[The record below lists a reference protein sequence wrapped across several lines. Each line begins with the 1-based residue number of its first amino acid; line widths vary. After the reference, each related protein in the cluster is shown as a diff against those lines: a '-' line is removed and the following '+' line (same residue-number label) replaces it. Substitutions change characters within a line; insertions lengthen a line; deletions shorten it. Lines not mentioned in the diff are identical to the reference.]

1 MYFGN
6 WNSFYY
12 GNSRNPNIES
22 VTECEVQG
30 PMKSRVCLSVKHT
43 ITNGRKCK
51 GRSPMCHDPSFG
63 LATKARACEGVGQ
76 EWSPHIHAPESVEE
90 CGRINP
96 TLLNELPLWELESQ
110 WTPEFSQSDYRGQ
123 NPLNWYIFYIIGNML
138 EHRCLKW
145 AHMTHLGSWNI
156 SYSQKKGQESNW

>member
-76 EWSPHIHAPESVEE
+76 E
-90 CGRINP
+90 
-96 TLLNELPLWELESQ
+96 
-110 WTPEFSQSDYRGQ
+110 
-123 NPLNWYIFYIIGNML
+123 
-138 EHRCLKW
+138 
-145 AHMTHLGSWNI
+145 
-156 SYSQKKGQESNW
+156 